1 MVQPVCPGARAAI
14 GQARC
19 PVPGSSPW
27 RAALSSLTRFRGAA
41 TQPSA
46 ERPDQPLH
54 RTVSPAVAAL
64 CALAASSAAV
74 AQEPY
79 SPLVPRGTL
88 RLDARGLYVSYAD
101 ERLTSA
107 LSGPAGA
114 GGFPFLARTES
125 AVASMIGE
133 PWNLTLGSMQTVAE
147 RSSARVPIAL
157 DVGVF
162 DWLTV
167 GAVVPLAGSDAE
179 FSLHF
184 SADSVAANAGFNP
197 VLDGEVP
204 VTIFM
209 NGLQSAIAD
218 YGAYRDATCEMDPSS
233 PECAGAT
240 RVLQEASDF
249 EGSASLLYGEMFAPL
264 ASSAA
269 GEALQAR
276 LAVLSEAFAAAG
288 VTSPGTIPLS
298 TTPVTFEDL
307 QSFVTD
313 PRYGI
318 ASSQGLA
325 KWRSVWQLGD
335 VELHADARLAEA
347 GGTESSYRVVAGA
360 GATVR
365 LPTGSQADP
374 ANFLATGSGDA
385 QWDVELRG
393 WMNGRWPRGF
403 GMWADLRYGVQ
414 VGGGSERRV
423 FDPAAPFAPLS
434 TQAQLDWD
442 PGDYQIVELSPWFRI
457 SEGLS
462 ALAGYR
468 LFRKGEDSFAL
479 RPQVDPDPAAAPPA
493 PPPDP
498 SVLVPGTGYSASHLL
513 LGMVYNRA
521 AADQG
526 GISGAPLEIRVVY
539 RQVVGGSDSDIP
551 REASLEVGFRLFRRI
566 WGG

>member
-1 MVQPVCPGARAAI
+1 M
-14 GQARC
+14 
-19 PVPGSSPW
+19 

-41 TQPSA
+41 APNSA
-46 ERPDQPLH
+46 AKPDHSLH
-54 RTVSPAVAAL
+54 RTASPAIAAL

-88 RLDARGLYVSYAD
+88 RLDARGLYASYAD

-107 LSGPAGA
+107 LTGPAGT
-114 GGFPFLARTES
+114 GVFPFLARTKS
-125 AVASMIGE
+125 VVGSMVGE
-133 PWNLTLGSMQTVAE
+133 PWTLTLGSMQTVAE
-147 RSSARVPIAL
+147 KGSARVPIAL

-167 GAVVPLAGSDAE
+167 GAVVPLAGSDTE
-179 FSLHF
+179 FSLYF
-184 SADSVAANAGFNP
+184 SADSAAANTGFNP

-204 VTIFM
+204 VTVFM

-218 YGAYRDATCEMDPSS
+218 YSAYREATCEMDPSS

-240 RVLQEASDF
+240 RVLREASDF
-249 EGSASLLYGEMFAPL
+249 EGSATLLYGEMFAPL
-264 ASSAA
+264 AWSAA

-276 LAVLSEAFAAAG
+276 LAALSEAFAVAG
-288 VTSPGTIPLS
+288 VTAPATIPLS
-298 TTPVTFEDL
+298 TTPVAFEDL
-307 QSFVTD
+307 QSFITD

-318 ASSQGLA
+318 AASHGLA
-325 KWRSVWQLGD
+325 RWRSVWQLGD
-335 VELHADARLAEA
+335 VELRADARLAET

-360 GATVR
+360 GALLR
-365 LPTGSQADP
+365 LPTGSQDDP
-374 ANFLATGSGDA
+374 ANFLDIGSGDA

-403 GMWADLRYGVQ
+403 GLWVDVRYGIQ

-423 FDPAAPFAPLS
+423 FDPEAPFAPLS
-434 TQAQLDWD
+434 TQARLDWD

-479 RPQVDPDPAAAPPA
+479 RPQVDPDPAAATPA
-493 PPPDP
+493 TPPDP

-513 LGMVYNRA
+513 LGMVYNRS

-526 GISGAPLEIRVVY
+526 GTPGAPLEIRVVY
-539 RQVVGGSDSDIP
+539 RQVVGGSNGDVP

>member
-1 MVQPVCPGARAAI
+1 MFHGPL
-14 GQARC
+14 
-19 PVPGSSPW
+19 
-27 RAALSSLTRFRGAA
+27 ALHCTA
-41 TQPSA
+41 SA
-46 ERPDQPLH
+46 
-54 RTVSPAVAAL
+54 AVAAL
-64 CALAASSAAV
+64 CTLAASTVAV

-88 RLDARGLYVSYAD
+88 RLDARGLYASYAD

-107 LSGPAGA
+107 LSGPAGT
-114 GGFPFLARTES
+114 GVFPFLARTES
-125 AVASMIGE
+125 VVRSMTGE
-133 PWNLTLGSMQTVAE
+133 PWTLTLGTMQTVAE
-147 RSSARVPIAL
+147 RGSAKVPIAL

-167 GAVVPLAGSDAE
+167 GALVPLAGSDAE

-184 SADSVAANAGFNP
+184 SADSAAANAGFNP
-197 VLDGEVP
+197 VLDAEVT

-209 NGLQSAIAD
+209 NGLQRAIAD
-218 YGAYRDATCEMDPSS
+218 YGAYREATCEMDPSS

-240 RVLQEASDF
+240 RILRDASDF
-249 EGSASLLYGEMFAPL
+249 EASASLLYAEMFAPMTG
-264 ASSAA
+264 SAA

-276 LAVLSEAFAAAG
+276 LAALGEAFGAAG
-288 VTSPGTIPLS
+288 VTFPATIPLS
-298 TTPVTFEDL
+298 TTPVTYEDL

-318 ASSQGLA
+318 ASSHGLA

-335 VELHADARLAEA
+335 VELRADARLAQA
-347 GGTESSYRVVAGA
+347 GGPASSYRVDAGA
-360 GATVR
+360 GALVR
-365 LPTGSQADP
+365 LPTGSQGDP
-374 ANFLATGSGDA
+374 ANFLDAGSGDA

-403 GMWADLRYGVQ
+403 GLWADLRYGIQ
-414 VGGGSERRV
+414 IGGGSERRV

-434 TQAQLDWD
+434 TRAQLDWN

-479 RPQVDPDPAAAPPA
+479 RPRVDDDAGTPTPAT
-493 PPPDP
+493 PPDP
-498 SVLVPGTGYSASHLL
+498 SILVPGSGYSASHLL
-513 LGMVYNRA
+513 LGMVYNRSA
-521 AADQG
+521 AGRDGAPA
-526 GISGAPLEIRVVY
+526 APLEIRVVF
-539 RQVVGGSDSDIP
+539 RQVVGGSSGAVP